1 MAARTVT
8 VVTATLL
15 AVMIGG
21 LSFFT
26 TNNAIAQM
34 TDDMPSGMMRPG
46 GMMGMGPGMMGMGPG
61 MMGMG
66 PGMMGMGPGMMGM
79 GPGMMGMGPG
89 MMGMGPGMM
98 GMGPG
103 MMGMGPGMMGM
114 GPGMMGM
121 GPGMMG
127 MGPGM
132 MGMGPGMMGGNQ
144 STMMMQMMGA
154 GQNVTGSINLFS
166 TISNAIESQVKVS
179 LSDAASTAEGAVGN
193 NSHAVAAHIGQ
204 ANGYL
209 IYCVWVLGP
218 DMNTNMVIVDPGNG
232 QVLLNTQIPLQQ
244 LMMMGMGSSM
254 KDHGMM
260 GPGMMGM
267 GSSMKDH
274 GMGMMGPGMMR

>member
-1 MAARTVT
+1 
-8 VVTATLL
+8 
-15 AVMIGG
+15 
-21 LSFFT
+21 
-26 TNNAIAQM
+26 
-34 TDDMPSGMMRPG
+34 
-46 GMMGMGPGMMGMGPG
+46 
-61 MMGMG
+61 
-66 PGMMGMGPGMMGM
+66 
-79 GPGMMGMGPG
+79 
-89 MMGMGPGMM
+89 
-98 GMGPG
+98 GPG

-144 STMMMQMMGA
+144 STMIMQMMGA

-179 LSDAASTAEGAVGN
+179 LSDAASTALGAVGN

-244 LMMMGMGSSM
+244 LMMMGM